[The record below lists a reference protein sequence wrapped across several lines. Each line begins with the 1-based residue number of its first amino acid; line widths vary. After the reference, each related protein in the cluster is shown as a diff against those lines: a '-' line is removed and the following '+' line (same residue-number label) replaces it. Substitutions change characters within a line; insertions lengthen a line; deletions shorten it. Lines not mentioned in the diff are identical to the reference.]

1 MATKKK
7 VVKKV
12 TKAVGKKKASSSSCR
27 PTFKI
32 SKAGHLLKVEGNSQ
46 AASILSREGKA
57 EKNKR
62 KKRGCLN
69 GTAGTFKLTD
79 KQKRKLPKNLQKAI
93 LAYHKR
99 QGKRIIS

>member
-12 TKAVGKKKASSSSCR
+12 TKKVGKKKVNSSCR

-32 SKAGHLLKVEGNSQ
+32 SKAGHLLKVEGDSH
-46 AASILSREGKA
+46 AGSVLSREGKA

>member
-12 TKAVGKKKASSSSCR
+12 TKTVGKKKSISSCR

-32 SKAGHLLKVEGNSQ
+32 SKAGHLLKVEGDSH
-46 AASILSREGKA
+46 AASVLSREGKA

-62 KKRGCLN
+62 LKRGCLN

-93 LAYHKR
+93 IDFHRK